1 MHAPPERRHAL
12 MPGAWLWL
20 LALALSTG
28 GILLGIHADDYH
40 LVNRSAAVMLLVIA
54 LACVRDILA

>member
-1 MHAPPERRHAL
+1 MRSPHERRHL
-12 MPGAWLWL
+12 LEPRYWLWL
-20 LALALSTG
+20 LSLALSSG
-28 GILLGIHADDYH
+28 GILLGLHMDDYH

>member
-1 MHAPPERRHAL
+1 MRSPQGRRYPPAL
-12 MPGAWLWL
+12 GAWPWL
-20 LALALSTG
+20 LSLALSSG